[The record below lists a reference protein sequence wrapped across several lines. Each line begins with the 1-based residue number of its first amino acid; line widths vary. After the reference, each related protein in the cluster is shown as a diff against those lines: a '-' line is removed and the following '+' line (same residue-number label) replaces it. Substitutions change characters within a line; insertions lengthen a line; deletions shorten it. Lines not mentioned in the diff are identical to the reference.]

1 MSMINT
7 TLINVFLQERHFGV
21 PNYALFNLMALT
33 KDRNLIP
40 RIELSIIDTS
50 HLLNRIFYNFQSF
63 FNYKFLIQEFIVV
76 WLPMHSG
83 APFWDPVI
91 LL

>member
-1 MSMINT
+1 
-7 TLINVFLQERHFGV
+7 
-21 PNYALFNLMALT
+21 MALT

-40 RIELSIIDTS
+40 RIELGIIDTS

-63 FNYKFLIQEFIVV
+63 FNCKFLIQEFIVV